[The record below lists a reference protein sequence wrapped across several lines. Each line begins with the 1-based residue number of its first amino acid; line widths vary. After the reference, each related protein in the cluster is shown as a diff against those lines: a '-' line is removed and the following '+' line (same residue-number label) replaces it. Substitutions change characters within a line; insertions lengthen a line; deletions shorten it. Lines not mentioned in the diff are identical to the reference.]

1 MYRVPPRTGKAQ
13 GIGPYPKTIGVS
25 IGSMIGGYFLDLSS
39 SPLEGARTC
48 GCSVILPFKA

>member
-25 IGSMIGGYFLDLSS
+25 IGSIDVYDRGLLFRPIFKRESVVFCSS
-39 SPLEGARTC
+39 
-48 GCSVILPFKA
+48 V